1 MSFYQELK
9 TAKAAAIGTIMPFT
23 GNISDIPDGW
33 IPCDGSRVNASDF
46 PLLARAIGDTYNLS
60 TAVTQ
65 GLINLFTNNATTET
79 GRAPG
84 TYVYSP
90 LDGSGGGATFA
101 IVVADAGTNAG
112 GAPNGV
118 GGPVTITRLTQGL
131 NYEVGDN
138 LTIPSGQSGGGSDII
153 ITVSSVETGSV
164 STFGGEFPNYAGEI
178 VLPSLL
184 NKPIVDLE
192 TNYFGSGSVLPAANM
207 PAFHD
212 PVTIAEILPYIG
224 ANADTGVPQ
233 TFNDVLTD
241 VKFELNERISFP
253 AGGGELGYYYSGTIA
268 GNTVVEGSGQ
278 ASKIMYFGPRKL
290 GRNHLKSHR
299 HSGRFQTVRRDPS
312 SQPGR
317 GVIPWSNVTYTF
329 NAQVESGDG
338 SAFIVDD
345 NEFTLSWSID
355 NTDAGNTAKNGFGG
369 GLDGRIVGFV
379 DSESP
384 PVNWKPE
391 NAAWTPVKSVLTQ
404 PQNHRNFNDGV
415 GTLKGMLVG
424 DQGIAGFNKGPSAT
438 SAASPVHYGP
448 GGGTINLPA
457 GQTNWY
463 PDLLQYSGD
472 ATNDALSNPSNFANH
487 NATLLQTMN
496 SNAGWD
502 FNRTANSVG
511 RTDMIRAHA
520 HDEVDIEFD
529 RSTLRPLN
537 RIEVDVTAP
546 NPSTSSGSLVG
557 IDLDNDRNV
566 GVFQINFNTSQP
578 QMTCIYC
585 IRAY

>member
-65 GLINLFTNNATTET
+65 GLINLFTTNATTET

-101 IVVADAGTNAG
+101 IVVADAGTNSG

-118 GGPVTITRLTQGL
+118 GGPVTVTRLTQGI

-138 LTIPSGQSGGGSDII
+138 LTLVSGQTGGGTDII
-153 ITVSSVETGSV
+153 VTVSSVETGSV

-212 PVTIAEILPYIG
+212 PVTIAEVVPYIG
-224 ANADTGVPQ
+224 ANTDTGVPQ
-233 TFNDVLTD
+233 TFNDVTTD
-241 VKFELNERISFP
+241 VVFELNERTSFP
-253 AGGGELGYYYSGTIA
+253 AGGGELGFYYSGTLS
-268 GNTVVEGSGQ
+268 GNTLVSGSGE
-278 ASKIMYFGPRKL
+278 AAKIMYFGPRKL
-290 GRNHLKSHR
+290 GREHLKSHR
-299 HSGRFQTVRRDPS
+299 HSGRFDTVRRDPS
-312 SQPGR
+312 SQPGE
-317 GVIPWSNVTYTF
+317 GVIPWSSLTF
-329 NAQVESGDG
+329 TFEAQVETGDG
-338 SAFIVDD
+338 DVFITDD
-345 NEFTLSWSID
+345 NSFDLSWSMSQYD
-355 NTDAGNTAKNGFGG
+355 RGRSGFGG
-369 GLDGRIVGFV
+369 GLDGRLVAYV
-379 DSESP
+379 HAESP
-384 PVNWKPE
+384 PVNW
-391 NAAWTPVKSVLTQ
+391 TPKNVVWSPIKSELTQ
-404 PQNHRNFNDGV
+404 PHNHRNFNEGV
-415 GTLKGMLVG
+415 GSLKGMLAG
-424 DQGIAGFNKGPSAT
+424 EGGIAGFNKGDGSAQT
-438 SAASPVHYGP
+438 VKYGIS
-448 GGGTINLPA
+448 GNELNLPS
-457 GQTNWY
+457 GETNWY
-463 PDLLQYSGD
+463 PDLLQYDGD
-472 ATNDALSNPSNFANH
+472 ATNNPLSNKDTFENFNVNVTH
-487 NATLLQTMN
+487 TMN

-502 FNRTANSVG
+502 FNRTANTTG
-511 RTDMIRAHA
+511 RIDMIRPHT

-529 RSTLRPLN
+529 RAGLRPLN
-537 RIEVDVTAP
+537 RIEIDVTAP
-546 NPSTSSGSLVG
+546 NPSTTSGSLIG
-557 IDLDNDRNV
+557 IDLDNARNV